1 MRISIV
7 AIIILACTPNV
18 TAQEIGLIVPL
29 SGDFAKVGQNIKN
42 GFLHA
47 AEKHGRQ
54 EIEFKIVDD
63 QCDAK
68 NATRKINELKNTKI
82 IVGPV
87 CFDVAVEMAKEMK
100 LQKLNIPIITLDT
113 RNSQLTRLREYDEL
127 PIYELS
133 PAPNEEAVALFNFTH
148 EYLDL
153 TKMPFA
159 LVDDGGVRNRGL
171 VDAIRLIGEEKF
183 IRPSTSAQLTPL
195 QENQYDLIEKMQ
207 EVGVKVLIVAADEYD
222 IEVMLNDIHELE
234 AEIIVVTNEYANHT
248 KDNIGEE
255 NLLVIHSQLSQTAQR
270 SALEDTLKPLDR
282 TEAFIEGYTLLEIAL
297 EVVESGKTQDRFI
310 EPFETI
316 LGKLIFDNG
325 RANPRPFIVKKYE

>member
-1 MRISIV
+1 MISAMRRM
-7 AIIILACTPNV
+7 
-18 TAQEIGLIVPL
+18 Q
-29 SGDFAKVGQNIKN
+29 Q
-42 GFLHA
+42 
-47 AEKHGRQ
+47 
-54 EIEFKIVDD
+54 
-63 QCDAK
+63 
-68 NATRKINELKNTKI
+68 RKINELKNTKI

-222 IEVMLNDIHELE
+222 IEVLLNDI
-234 AEIIVVTNEYANHT
+234 A
-248 KDNIGEE
+248 
-255 NLLVIHSQLSQTAQR
+255 
-270 SALEDTLKPLDR
+270 R
-282 TEAFIEGYTLLEIAL
+282 TGSRDYRGDKRIC
-297 EVVESGKTQDRFI
+297 ESH
-310 EPFETI
+310 
-316 LGKLIFDNG
+316 
-325 RANPRPFIVKKYE
+325 

>member
-7 AIIILACTPNV
+7 AIIILACIPNV
-18 TAQEIGLIVPL
+18 AAQEIGLVVPL

-47 AEKHGRQ
+47 AEEKYKGQ

-63 QCDAK
+63 QCEAK
-68 NATRKINELKNTKI
+68 NVTRKINELKNTKI

-133 PAPNEEAVALFNFTH
+133 PAPNEEAVALFNYTH
-148 EYLDL
+148 EYLNL

-183 IRPSTSAQLTPL
+183 IRPRTSAQLTPL

-222 IEVMLNDIHELE
+222 IEVMLNDIAELE
-234 AEIIVVTNEYANHT
+234 AEIIVVTNEYANHI
-248 KDNIGEE
+248 DAE

-270 SALEDTLKPLDR
+270 SALENTLKPLDR

-297 EVVESGKTQDRFI
+297 EVVESNKTQDRFI

-325 RANPRPFIVKKYE
+325 RANPRPFVVKKYE